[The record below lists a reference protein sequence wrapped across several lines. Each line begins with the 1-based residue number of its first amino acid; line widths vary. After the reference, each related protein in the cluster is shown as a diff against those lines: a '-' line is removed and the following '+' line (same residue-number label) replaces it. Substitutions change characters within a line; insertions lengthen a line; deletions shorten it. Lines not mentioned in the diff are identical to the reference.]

1 MGKRGNMATA
11 TRRKTAKRKATRST
25 SAHSGRVQMLLN
37 GQNVGEVD
45 PSGLSISQCANNIA
59 RENGLKSYSILINGT
74 KVGTEEA
81 GKPLSGARTIE
92 VFAKETRG

>member
-1 MGKRGNMATA
+1 MATA
-11 TRRKTAKRKATRST
+11 VRKKATRKVARRAST
-25 SAHSGRVQMLLN
+25 PSRVQMLLN